1 MNRNKIGIGI
11 IGCGNIAG
19 PYARDL
25 ITYPHIELIGATDI
39 DPPRGEEL
47 AREFNCRAYPTV
59 EALLADPA
67 VDLVANLT
75 IFHAHKPVTSQCLEA
90 GKHVYSEKPLA
101 LTYSDTQQLIALAAE
116 NNVRLGCAPFTF
128 MGEAQQTAWKWI
140 REGQLGQVRLAYAEV
155 NQGRIE
161 TWHPEPVPFYGV
173 GVLFD
178 VGVYPLSLLTT
189 IFGPVRQVW
198 GYGQIIYR
206 ERATKS
212 GIPFRIELPDLA
224 LLMLEMAG
232 GQLARVTAN
241 YYAGNLTKQGV
252 SLEFHGDR
260 GSLYLGSWYS
270 ADAAVEFEEYNQPYH
285 VVPLVHQPDSPFH
298 WGRGVAEMAEAI
310 LVGRPHRATA
320 EQAAHLVEIISAAV
334 ESMRIGRPV
343 QVRSEFEP
351 PAPMDW
357 AK

>member
-1 MNRNKIGIGI
+1 MYKDKIGIGI
-11 IGCGNIAG
+11 VGCGNIAG
-19 PYARDL
+19 PYAKDL
-25 ITYPHIELIGATDI
+25 STYPHVHLSGAIDI
-39 DPPRGEEL
+39 DPPRADKF
-47 AREFNCRAYPTV
+47 AREFNCRAYPTL
-59 EALLADPA
+59 EALLDDPA
-67 VDLVANLT
+67 IDLVANLT
-75 IFHAHKPVTSQCLEA
+75 IFNAHQSVTTQCLQA

-101 LTYSDTQQLIALAAE
+101 LTYADTQQLIALAAE
-116 NNVRLGCAPFTF
+116 RNLRLGCAPFTF

-140 REGQLGQVRLAYAEV
+140 REGRLGRVRLAYGEV

-178 VGVYPLSLLTT
+178 VGIYPLSLLTT

-198 GYGQIIYR
+198 GYGKIVCGER
-206 ERATKS
+206 ETRS
-212 GIPFRIELPDLA
+212 GVPFRIERPDFA
-224 LLMLEMAG
+224 MLMLEMAG

-285 VVPLVHQPDSPFH
+285 AVPLARQPDSPFH
-298 WGRGVAEMAEAI
+298 WGRGVAEMAEAM
-310 LVGRPHRATA
+310 LAGKPHRASA
-320 EQAAHLVEIISAAV
+320 EQAAHLVETICGAV
-334 ESMRIGRPV
+334 ESMRIGKPV
-343 QVRSEFEP
+343 PVCSEFQP